1 MSVRIGHEG
10 GDLRGADGRIPRQ
23 EPGPAILI
31 VGCHRDDAFVPA
43 EVLICADTLGAE
55 VAIRAWLAERNIP
68 VTSLN
73 PRRVSTTSGSAGG
86 TGA

>member
-1 MSVRIGHEG
+1 MTVRIGHEG
-10 GDLRGADGRIPRQ
+10 GELRGTDGRILGQ

-55 VAIRAWLAERNIP
+55 VAIRAWLAERNIR

-86 TGA
+86 TNA